1 MKQENYLPGN
11 TRERL
16 QDLMKREKMT
26 QAQLSK
32 RIDVAESTLSRF
44 ISGKTDKLSDE
55 NITRIAKVF
64 NVSTDFLLGVV
75 DEPDRKNYD
84 ISELGLTTAAAKN
97 LYTDKVNTEVL
108 NLLLT
113 NPHFAESTY
122 LISRYLNEELA
133 VGFAAQNQIYDSIA
147 EIVSGNA
154 QVVHDIK
161 SLKTPIY
168 QADVSAIQKQFMM
181 AVKEIK
187 TETGTTIDKSKQFT
201 KKIATNMF
209 AELTKGQ
216 NIRKCKITFKD
227 IWQAIKNTVIN
238 ICGDTKETRK
248 CFQKEILL
256 AVGGDEDEKS

>member
-1 MKQENYLPGN
+1 MKQQNYLPGN

-32 RIDVAESTLSRF
+32 RIDATESTLSRF

-84 ISELGLTTAAAKN
+84 ISELGLSVAAAKN
-97 LYTDKVNTEVL
+97 LYTGKVNTEVL
-108 NLLLT
+108 NLLLI

-168 QADVSAIQKQFMM
+168 QADVSAIQKQFMT

-187 TETGTTIDKSKQFT
+187 AKINTDVEKPKRLT
-201 KKIATNMF
+201 KKITETMF
-209 AELTKGQ
+209 AEFTKGQ
-216 NIRKCKITFKD
+216 DIRECKITVRD
-227 IWQAIKNTVIN
+227 LWRAIKNTVIN
-238 ICGDTKETRK
+238 ICGNTKETQK

>member
-1 MKQENYLPGN
+1 MKMKQQNYLPGN

-16 QDLMKREKMT
+16 QDLIKREKMT

-32 RIDVAESTLSRF
+32 RIDGAESTLSRF

-84 ISELGLTTAAAKN
+84 ISELGLSVAAAKN
-97 LYTDKVNTEVL
+97 LYTGKVNTEVL

-133 VGFAAQNQIYDSIA
+133 VGFAAQN
-147 EIVSGNA
+147 
-154 QVVHDIK
+154 
-161 SLKTPIY
+161 
-168 QADVSAIQKQFMM
+168 
-181 AVKEIK
+181 
-187 TETGTTIDKSKQFT
+187 
-201 KKIATNMF
+201 
-209 AELTKGQ
+209 
-216 NIRKCKITFKD
+216 
-227 IWQAIKNTVIN
+227 
-238 ICGDTKETRK
+238 
-248 CFQKEILL
+248 
-256 AVGGDEDEKS
+256 